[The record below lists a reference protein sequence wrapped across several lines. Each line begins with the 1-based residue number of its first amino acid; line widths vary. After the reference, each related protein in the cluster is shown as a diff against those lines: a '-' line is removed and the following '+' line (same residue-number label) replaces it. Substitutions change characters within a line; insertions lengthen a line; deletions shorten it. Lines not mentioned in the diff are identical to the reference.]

1 MDIKKRFQIEFGP
14 GYDSFAYTPILKSGK
29 ELSYQIFTLLNL
41 TTYLQFNVVV
51 GDNLCEDYK
60 HIPQSLMAYQRTEDP
75 SKTSVTLLMNQK
87 EDFLNI
93 PHTRNIYFYFN
104 EISVDLKELFAFF
117 LSHKLRP
124 IIRTKQHFEEMPAD
138 FFISHDSRDKDEI
151 ARPLYE
157 ELSNRGYKVWYDEY
171 SLSIGDS
178 LTESI
183 ERGISD
189 SKFGIL
195 ILSKNFLS
203 NEKWAKNELQ
213 SLKTK
218 QIVKNDKFLLPIWHG
233 IKPDDLEDNYWLLD
247 KVGGNTDKGIES
259 LADNLE
265 RVYKSI

>member
-1 MDIKKRFQIEFGP
+1 MDIKKRFLIEFGP
-14 GYDSFAYTPILKSGK
+14 GYNSFSYTPILKSGK
-29 ELSYQIFTLLNL
+29 ELNFQIYSLLNL

-51 GDNLCEDYK
+51 GDNLDENYK
-60 HIPQSLMAYQRTEDP
+60 FIPQSLMAYKRTEDP
-75 SKTSVTLLMNQK
+75 TKTSVTPLLKQK

-104 EISVDLKELFAFF
+104 EISVNEKELFKFF
-117 LSHKLRP
+117 ISHQLRP
-124 IIRTKQHFEEMPAD
+124 IIRTNQYFEEMPAD

-157 ELSNRGYKVWYDEY
+157 ELSKRGYKVWYDEY
-171 SLSIGDS
+171 SLNIGDS

-218 QIVKNDKFLLPIWHG
+218 QIIKNEKFLLPVWHG
-233 IKPDDLEDNYWLLD
+233 IKPDDLKDNYWLLD
-247 KVGGNTDKGIES
+247 KVGGNTDKGIGS

-265 RVYKSI
+265 RVYKTA